1 MNHEEM
7 PRYRCHKEVHAL
19 KIAYVLNP
27 DPVDMAGA
35 SLHPLLRFENDHYA
49 SMEVTPEWVA
59 KHDPKAGG
67 YFVAYEDGYTSFSP
81 AEAFESGYTHI
92 PEPAPWIAKE

>member
-1 MNHEEM
+1 MNASAEM

-19 KIAYVLNP
+19 KIAEVHYFSPAADTANH
-27 DPVDMAGA
+27 AR
-35 SLHPLLRFENDHYA
+35 LLFEDDRYA

-81 AEAFESGYTHI
+81 AEAFESGYTRI
-92 PEPAPWIAKE
+92 EK